1 MKIQGATTRL
11 SIKEEAPGKSPCKG
25 PAMASEIMSTIIV
38 VAVTIAIAV
47 AVTAYITNTI
57 PLFSSGPDVRILPDS
72 TVDPSAGELCLHI
85 ANRGGTEAVIYHI
98 ELVGAGSTTATIILP
113 PGSEQNLCIP
123 VPGATQV
130 PPGATRTV
138 RLYTTNGYIITGIVT
153 SQPGTAS
160 TTTAAGAT
168 GSTSVTATG
177 LLTLE
182 VTNAESI
189 NATIT
194 GTIAF
199 ETSTGITLIY
209 TDGGTTSFGAG
220 DTIQLENP
228 SPEPLGPN
236 GQTTLLSITATGS
249 QLSLD
254 INYLPAAQIIRG
266 GNAVVATNKIIK
278 CTSTGSTST
287 CTPVTITTIQLTP
300 TITITLRN
308 ATVTATVDGQTVLD
322 STNYSGT
329 ITVAITQAQPPTTIS
344 YDPAT
349 KTLRI
354 EGVKAT
360 ITTT

>member
-1 MKIQGATTRL
+1 M
-11 SIKEEAPGKSPCKG
+11 P
-25 PAMASEIMSTIIV
+25 SEIMSTVIIV
-38 VAVTIAIAV
+38 ALTIAVAI

-57 PLFSSGPDVRILPDS
+57 PLLGSGPDVRILPDS
-72 TVDPSAGELCLHI
+72 TVDPTAGEVCLHL
-85 ANRGGTEAVIYHI
+85 ANRGGSEVVIYRI

-113 PGSEQNLCIP
+113 PGSEQSLCIP
-123 VPGATQV
+123 VPGAGQV
-130 PPGATRTV
+130 PPGTTRTV
-138 RLYTTNGYIITGIVT
+138 RLYTTSGYVITGIAA
-153 SQPGTAS
+153 SQPGTAA
-160 TTTAAGAT
+160 TAATGAT
-168 GSTSVTATG
+168 GSTGVSATG
-177 LLTLE
+177 LLVLE
-182 VTNAESI
+182 INNADSI

-194 GTIAF
+194 GTISF
-199 ETSTGITLIY
+199 QTSSPATLIY

-228 SPEPLGPN
+228 SPAPLGPN
-236 GQTTLLSITATGS
+236 NQATLITITTTGS

-254 INYLPAAQIIRG
+254 INQLPAAQITRS
-266 GNAVVATNKIIK
+266 GNAVVATNKVIK

-287 CTPVTITTIQLTP
+287 CTPIAITTIQLTP

-322 STNYSGT
+322 TTNYSGT
-329 ITVAITQAQPPTTIS
+329 ITVTITQSQPPTTIS